1 MKKLTSSG
9 SGLFLLELMIS
20 IVFFAI
26 AAAGC
31 VQIFAKAHLL
41 STQAEELDQA
51 VSIAQSL
58 VETSSGQVA
67 ESKTWYFD
75 SLGGECER
83 ADASYQAEVTI
94 QEEGTL
100 RQIQVSVSDAQ
111 ADAENSVQEPIYQ
124 LETKVFCQKEPDTQK
139 GQVNG
144 DE

>member
-26 AAAGC
+26 AATGC

-41 STQAEELDQA
+41 STQAEKLDQA

-58 VETSSGQVA
+58 VETNSDREA
-67 ESKTWYFD
+67 ENKTWYFD
-75 SLGGECER
+75 RLGGECEIT
-83 ADASYQAEVTI
+83 DAVYLAKVEV
-94 QEEGTL
+94 QDEGAL

-111 ADAENSVQEPIYQ
+111 AETENRVQEPIYL
-124 LETKVFCQKEPDTQK
+124 LETMVFCQKKPDTQR

-144 DE
+144 NE